1 MKYDSILLVK
11 KIISQ
16 SEQQTHT
23 ISLYLNVA
31 NNSMLCNVLERMLDG
46 KYVVILFLKVKYK
59 MLYAL
64 NHSTN
69 MPA

>member
-1 MKYDSILLVK
+1 MKYDSTLLVK
-11 KIISQ
+11 RIISQ

-23 ISLYLNVA
+23 ISLYLNIA

-46 KYVVILFLKVKYK
+46 KYVAILLLKVRYK

-69 MPA
+69 MSA